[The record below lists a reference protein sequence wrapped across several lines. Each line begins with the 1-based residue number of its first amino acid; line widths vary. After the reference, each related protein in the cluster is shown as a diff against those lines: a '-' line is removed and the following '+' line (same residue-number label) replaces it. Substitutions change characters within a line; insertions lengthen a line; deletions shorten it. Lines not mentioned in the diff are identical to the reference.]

1 MRSYVCRRVCA
12 DVAASTES
20 YLMHRVDAA
29 RKLMSVPG
37 RGMEATGRLF
47 VAKRCHEA
55 AKGGRDVVAALDEIL
70 AEVVESLSEAAH
82 EGAREEAGVVRARL
96 S

>member
-1 MRSYVCRRVCA
+1 MCRRVCA
-12 DVAASTES
+12 GVATSAES

-55 AKGGRDVVAALDEIL
+55 AKAGDDVVAALDAIL
-70 AEVVESLSEAAH
+70 AEVVESLSEPAH
-82 EGAREEAGVVRARL
+82 VGARDEAETVRAHLEGA
-96 S
+96 

>member
-1 MRSYVCRRVCA
+1 MRSYLCRRVCA
-12 DVAASTES
+12 PVASSAES

-55 AKGGRDVVAALDEIL
+55 AKGGRDVVAALDGIL
-70 AEVVESLSEAAH
+70 AEVVGSLSEPAH
-82 EGAREEAGVVRARL
+82 AGARDEADVIRQNVA
-96 S
+96 